1 MTSNQLNDLYTAWFA
16 DQTPERLGDLL
27 EGVRRTVV
35 FHLPTHQAA
44 DDISQIV
51 QIKVWR
57 SLPGY
62 SGCDPL
68 KPYEPAR
75 GKFAP
80 FVAST
85 ARSTRLN
92 YGKYDRHVPTE
103 DTRLEKV
110 VNQHGRVTRYR
121 STPTA
126 SLTLDY

>member
-1 MTSNQLNDLYTAWFA
+1 MTSNYLNDLYTAWFY
-16 DQTPERLGDLL
+16 DPTPERLGDLL
-27 EGVRRTVV
+27 EGVRRAVV
-35 FHLPTHQAA
+35 YYLPTHQAA
-44 DDISQIV
+44 DDISQLT
-51 QIKVWR
+51 QLKVWR

-62 SGCDPL
+62 SGTDPL
-68 KPYEPAR
+68 KTYDPSR

-85 ARSTRLN
+85 MRSTRLN
-92 YGKYDRHVPTE
+92 YGKYDRHIPLE

-110 VNQHGRVTRYR
+110 VNKHSRVNRYR